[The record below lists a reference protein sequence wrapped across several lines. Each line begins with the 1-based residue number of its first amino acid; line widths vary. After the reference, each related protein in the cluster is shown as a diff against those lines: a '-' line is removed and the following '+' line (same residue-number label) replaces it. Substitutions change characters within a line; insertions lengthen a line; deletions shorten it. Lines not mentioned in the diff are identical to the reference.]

1 MADYL
6 FEGIIIDILHRL
18 PVKTLLRCTAVSKSW
33 YSLITSNEF
42 ISSHMKYAASSKKVA
57 PSLLLR
63 RCIKSSERY
72 ELYSDNESF
81 TRFATLEFPFRSMNA
96 FFTIVG
102 SCNGLLCLSDDRV
115 YFMNT
120 IILWNPSI
128 KKSVLLPKPNMI
140 YSSYGS
146 FIQCLGFG
154 FDPVGNDYKVVR
166 ITYVDLPNKPQIEV
180 YKLSSGVWQDMSF
193 LELGCVVY
201 NRSRQIYVNGA
212 SHWIARYLDL
222 YDLIVS
228 FDMSLEVFR
237 TVMLPVHLASNDPSR
252 SHDLMLYKGSLALT
266 SWSVAG
272 AEPCFCVYVMQEY
285 RVEKSWTQ
293 KFRFDFSSI
302 EEFVRPLWIR
312 EQGEVVGIWNDGRL
326 YSHDEEGGEAKDLG
340 VRGYR
345 SDTYQRSLH
354 VDSFVCSLVLLE
366 RGPYSSDVA
375 TGNNLQ
381 TLQTGDGDNVGS
393 SGSEYE
399 NGSESISK
407 HNVEVCCI

>member
-1 MADYL
+1 
-6 FEGIIIDILHRL
+6 
-18 PVKTLLRCTAVSKSW
+18 
-33 YSLITSNEF
+33 
-42 ISSHMKYAASSKKVA
+42 
-57 PSLLLR
+57 
-63 RCIKSSERY
+63 
-72 ELYSDNESF
+72 
-81 TRFATLEFPFRSMNA
+81 MNA
-96 FFTIVG
+96 FFTTVG

-140 YSSYGS
+140 YGSYGS

-166 ITYVDLPNKPQIEV
+166 ITSVDLVDKPQIEI
-180 YKLSSGVWQDMSF
+180 YKLSSGVWQDVSS
-193 LELGCVVY
+193 LELGCVIY
-201 NRSRQIYVNGA
+201 NRGRQIYVNVA
-212 SHWIARYLDL
+212 SHWLARCSDL
-222 YDLIVS
+222 YDVIVL

-237 TVMLPVHLASNDPSR
+237 TMMLPVQLGSDDPLK
-252 SHDLMLYKGSLALT
+252 SHDLMLYKSSLALT
-266 SWSVAG
+266 LWNVSG
-272 AEPCFCVYVMQEY
+272 AEPCFCVYVMEEY
-285 RVEKSWTQ
+285 GAEKSWTR
-293 KFRFDFSSI
+293 KFCFDSSSI
-302 EEFVRPLWIR
+302 GSEFVRPLWIR
-312 EQGEVVGIWNDGRL
+312 KRGGVVAIWKDGRL
-326 YSHDEEGGEAKDLG
+326 YSHDEEGGEAEDLG

-366 RGPYSSDVA
+366 RGPYSSDAA

-399 NGSESISK
+399 NGSESINK
-407 HNVEVCCI
+407 QNVEEC